1 MTAALFR
8 VAEGCLNGSSVG
20 GVLSLD
26 GAEAHHAAVRRIR
39 VGEQILL
46 ADGSGLVA
54 ESTVVEVGQGQ
65 LSARIDLI
73 RDDGPPPPRLV
84 LVQAL
89 AKNDRDEAAIEA
101 ATELGVDEV
110 LAWQAGRSVVVW
122 RGERGQRSLR
132 KWGSVVAA
140 AAKQSRR
147 STVPQVDGPLTTT
160 RLAERIAAAD
170 AAFVLHE
177 RAEQRIAATEI
188 PLEGEVLLVVGPEGG
203 ISDEEL
209 EIFVK
214 AGALPVVLGDTVL
227 RSSSAGPAGLAVILA
242 ATRWRRT

>member
-8 VAEGCLNGSSVG
+8 LSEGSLDGCSAGA
-20 GVLSLD
+20 VLELD
-26 GAEAHHAAVRRIR
+26 GAEAHHAVVRRIR
-39 VGEQILL
+39 IDEQILL

-54 ESTVVEVGQGQ
+54 ESTVIEIGQGR
-65 LSARIDLI
+65 LSARVDLI
-73 RDDGPPPPRLV
+73 RDAGPQPPRLV
-84 LVQAL
+84 LAQAL

-140 AAKQSRR
+140 AAKQARR
-147 STVPQVDGPLTTT
+147 STVPQVEGPVTTA
-160 RLAERIAAAD
+160 RLVERISAAD

-177 RAEQRIAATEI
+177 RAEQPLAATEI
-188 PLEGEVLLVVGPEGG
+188 PAQGEVLLVVGPEGG

-209 EIFVK
+209 GAFVE
-214 AGALPVVLGDTVL
+214 AGACPVVLGDTVL
-227 RSSSAGPAGLAVILA
+227 RSSSAGPAGLAVVLA